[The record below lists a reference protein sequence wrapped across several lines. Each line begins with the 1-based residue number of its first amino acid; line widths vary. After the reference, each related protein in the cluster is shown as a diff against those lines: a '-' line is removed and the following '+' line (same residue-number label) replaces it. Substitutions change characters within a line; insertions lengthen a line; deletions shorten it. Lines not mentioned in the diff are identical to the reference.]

1 MALPKPRATFEWG
14 SLGPEEGL
22 QHLLPVTYGLSVLV
36 NAQLATRALMRK
48 ARSDSRATRL
58 PSCAHGGVSL
68 VGTRGP
74 FSLPTHVT
82 RPWDNRGKVRPQ
94 SG

>member
-1 MALPKPRATFEWG
+1 MALADRLVTRYSGVRWG
-14 SLGPEEGL
+14 LKKDYNIS
-22 QHLLPVTYGLSVLV
+22 PVTYGLSVLV

-48 ARSDSRATRL
+48 ARSDWRATRL
-58 PSCAHGGVSL
+58 PSCAHGGASL